1 MCKNDYFCV
10 MKHEEVKY
18 MRRALQLA
26 LQGSGSVSPNP
37 MVGAVIVDAN
47 GKIVGEGWHR
57 RYGEGH
63 AEVNAVA
70 SVADRNLLRDC
81 TIYVT
86 LEPCSHYG
94 KTPPCAQLLIDV
106 GMRRVVVGA
115 LDPFPQV
122 SGRGVA
128 MLRQAGIEVE
138 VGMLEEECRWL
149 NRRFMKAHS
158 EKLPWVQL
166 KWAETADGYLS
177 APADFDE
184 NPLRLSSPVTMRL
197 MHRERALCDAILV
210 GANTVKADNPSLTTR
225 YWPGRS
231 PLRVVLDARLSMPC
245 DSHVLTDGG
254 ATVVYN
260 QLKSGREGAV
270 DYVKLDDTEPQTWLA
285 DLYRRGVTSVM
296 VEGGGQVLRQMLD
309 IGMWD
314 EVRREISPRV
324 TRGGVQAPE
333 LTIQPQEFEKI
344 GKNEVLIYRRDVKKV

>member
-1 MCKNDYFCV
+1 MIQN
-10 MKHEEVKY
+10 EEKY

-26 LQGSGSVSPNP
+26 AQGRGHVSPNP
-37 MVGAVIVDAN
+37 MVGAVIVD
-47 GKIVGEGWHR
+47 GSGTIVGEGWHR
-57 RYGEGH
+57 KYGEGH
-63 AEVNAVA
+63 AEVNAVN
-70 SVADRNLLRDC
+70 SVTDKSVLREC

-106 GMRRVVVGA
+106 GVRRVVVGV

-128 MLRQAGIEVE
+128 MLREAGIEVE

-158 EKLPWVQL
+158 TGLPWVQL

-177 APADFDE
+177 APPECDE
-184 NPLRLSSPVTMRL
+184 NPLRMSSPVTMRL
-197 MHRERALCDAILV
+197 MHRERAVSDAIVV
-210 GANTVKADNPSLTTR
+210 GANTVRADNPSLTTR

-231 PLRVVLDARLSMPC
+231 ALRVVLDGRLSMPRE
-245 DSHVLTDGG
+245 SGVLTDGG

-260 QLKSGREGAV
+260 LVKSGKEGAV
-270 DYVKLDDTEPQTWLA
+270 DYVQLPTCSPEEWLR

-296 VEGGGQVLRQMLD
+296 VEGGGKVLAQLIESD
-309 IGMWD
+309 LWD
-314 EVRREISPRV
+314 EMRQEISPRV
-324 TRGGVQAPE
+324 IQGGVAAPK
-333 LTIQPQEFEKI
+333 LALQPQEIEKI
-344 GKNEVLIYRRDVKKV
+344 GKNEVRIYRHDVKKV